1 MESMITDSRFF
12 STRSGRV
19 PSRSET
25 WTNNWLKCLRRC
37 GTLVCVDF
45 VREMPPVSPFE
56 MLNWGIKVVGSSV
69 GTLEHLEGLW
79 EMAVETKV
87 RPIVEV
93 REFEGLVV
101 VRIP

>member
-1 MESMITDSRFF
+1 M
-12 STRSGRV
+12 
-19 PSRSET
+19 
-25 WTNNWLKCLRRC
+25 
-37 GTLVCVDF
+37 
-45 VREMPPVSPFE
+45 SPFE

>member
-1 MESMITDSRFF
+1 
-12 STRSGRV
+12 
-19 PSRSET
+19 
-25 WTNNWLKCLRRC
+25 
-37 GTLVCVDF
+37 LVCVGL

-56 MLNWGIKVVGSSV
+56 MLNWAIKVVGSSV

-87 RPIVEV
+87 RPIIEV
-93 REFEGLVV
+93 REFEGLDEVLRRLVEYRVKGRVV